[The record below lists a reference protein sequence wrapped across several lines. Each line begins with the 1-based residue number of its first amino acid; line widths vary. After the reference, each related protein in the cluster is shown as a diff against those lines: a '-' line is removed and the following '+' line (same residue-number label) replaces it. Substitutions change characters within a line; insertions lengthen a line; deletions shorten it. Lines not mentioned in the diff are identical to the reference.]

1 MHLTPS
7 IYFLVVVL
15 QLAGQRTFSADSSQ
29 YSNYFF
35 FGQYNVASLQGSALA
50 WNIKSQ
56 FREMISIFIFVLGY
70 IIDQ

>member
-15 QLAGQRTFSADSSQ
+15 QLAGQRTFSADSQ

-56 FREMISIFIFVLGY
+56 FREMISIYLFLL
-70 IIDQ
+70 